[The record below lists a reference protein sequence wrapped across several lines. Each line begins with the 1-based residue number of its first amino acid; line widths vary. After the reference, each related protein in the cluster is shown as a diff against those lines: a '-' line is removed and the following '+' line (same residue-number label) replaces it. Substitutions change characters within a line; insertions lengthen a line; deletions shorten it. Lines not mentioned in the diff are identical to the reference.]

1 MPSYWDKKFKVHS
14 MRFKLGLLQ
23 ASEWGARQLT
33 EIGIL
38 FFTPRNLNTCLL
50 GHSTYLLGRNVG
62 NGGGNRTHALS
73 SFSSWGDRS
82 TAVLQPLPTK
92 NERHLLLEPSW
103 YYEGLTFSP
112 ANFQNCIRHK
122 NSFEGITVRLY
133 SAISERKIQISRQNF
148 NLAHPG
154 PLPAGSGGWS
164 VRGRDGE
171 RPPRWQGRRCCSW
184 DILKQV
190 LLGAQ
195 PANRVLIMS

>member
-1 MPSYWDKKFKVHS
+1 
-14 MRFKLGLLQ
+14 MRFKLGSLQ
-23 ASEWGARQLT
+23 ESEWGARQLI
-33 EIGIL
+33 EVVIL
-38 FFTPRNLNTCLL
+38 FLHLVIWRDALLWRACLL
-50 GHSTYLLGRNVG
+50 GHSTYLLWRNVG
-62 NGGGNRTHALS
+62 NGNRTHDLS

-103 YYEGLTFSP
+103 YYEGLTFCP

-122 NSFEGITVRLY
+122 NSFEGITNRLH

-184 DILKQV
+184 DTLKQV